1 MPLRDS
7 AFSGN
12 ELRPFCPGAQDLRQK
27 WEVCAQSKL
36 KPVANWFR
44 RPARRVEVPR
54 LRSRSEDQT
63 TTKVD
68 LHEFTPDLLSFLGR
82 AAYVQLTQF
91 ENLSRAISTA
101 PTTAAKT
108 AIGRA
113 AELSLAKHR
122 MLVDE
127 IARAG
132 GDAAQVMEPSTADV
146 DRFERATHG
155 ADWFE
160 TVVTCYLT
168 AGFLDDFFVR
178 LAVGLPADQ
187 AQRVTKIFAGESGEK
202 LLAGLLQ
209 DAIAANPR
217 LASRLAMWGRRLVG
231 DTMLVAR
238 ESLQYSENHKSDE
251 ARIEPVFTELIAA
264 HTRRMDVLG
273 LTA

>member
-1 MPLRDS
+1 M
-7 AFSGN
+7 
-12 ELRPFCPGAQDLRQK
+12 
-27 WEVCAQSKL
+27 
-36 KPVANWFR
+36 ANWFSRKPR
-44 RPARRVEVPR
+44 RIEVPR
-54 LRSRSEDQT
+54 LRSRNEDVA

-68 LHEFTPDLLSFLGR
+68 LHEFTPEIMTFLGR

-91 ENLSRAISTA
+91 ENLSRAISSA
-101 PTTAAKT
+101 PSTAAKT

-113 AELSLAKHR
+113 AELSLGKHR

-127 IARAG
+127 ITRAG
-132 GDAAQVMEPSTADV
+132 GTPADVMEPSTADV

-160 TVVTCYLT
+160 TLVTCYLT
-168 AGFLDDFFVR
+168 AGFLDDFFAR
-178 LAVGLPADQ
+178 LAIGLPAEP
-187 AQRVTKIFAGESGEK
+187 ARHIATIYAGESGEAV
-202 LLAGLLQ
+202 LAGLLEE
-209 DAIAANPR
+209 AIEANPR

-238 ESLQYSENHKSDE
+238 ASLQYSENHKSDE

-264 HTRRMDVLG
+264 HTRRMDALG